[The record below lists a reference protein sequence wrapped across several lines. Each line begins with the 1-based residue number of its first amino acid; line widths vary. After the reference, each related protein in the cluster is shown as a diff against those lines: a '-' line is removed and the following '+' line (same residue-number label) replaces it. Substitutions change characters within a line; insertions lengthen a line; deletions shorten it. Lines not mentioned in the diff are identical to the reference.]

1 MFLHPQNIMQVASLA
16 YDNISHGNNLRKL
29 YNNDNFRRFL
39 RRILDLPVLYRLA
52 DPLGACSIN
61 IFKPGKQPNRG
72 IVMKL
77 VKYLSIQ
84 RVYINQLHRFRNL
97 RLVSRVALWRI
108 KFFYNLD
115 AAKSR
120 DGRWFSAHTAHK
132 SRSWCSRETKRG
144 KQFYLG
150 QQWNRIQVF
159 LIPIYQHCLQLCP
172 NEIVSENWHYE
183 MMENLVGPD
192 GSSGG
197 DEPPKMAKTLVFE
210 PGTLSIFQVLRIYW
224 ILSMNSLS

>member
-1 MFLHPQNIMQVASLA
+1 M
-16 YDNISHGNNLRKL
+16 
-29 YNNDNFRRFL
+29 
-39 RRILDLPVLYRLA
+39 
-52 DPLGACSIN
+52 
-61 IFKPGKQPNRG
+61 
-72 IVMKL
+72 
-77 VKYLSIQ
+77 
-84 RVYINQLHRFRNL
+84 

-108 KFFYNLD
+108 QLFYNLD
-115 AAKSR
+115 AAKGR
-120 DGRWFSAHTAHK
+120 DGRWFPAYTAHK

-197 DEPPKMAKTLVFE
+197 DEPPQMAKTLVFE

-224 ILSMNSLS
+224 TFSTNALSEFEMVIKYSRTLQKCNEFLMNCREVNVCIELQNRQVRKIVLLPYFASRQDLDKRILHKCKKCFGDDLYNKYY